1 MYKLQNSTKLLT
13 TEPLDSTEE
22 TKSVSVTISMVSVYF
37 WIKMEETAV
46 ELNRLDLDYFLK
58 TIVPL

>member
-1 MYKLQNSTKLLT
+1 MYKLQNSTKILT
-13 TEPLDSTEE
+13 TEPLDSTGE

-37 WIKMEETAV
+37 WIKMEETTV